1 LSDEVTVLIRNK
13 IGSFDRRLVSLT
25 PSNVTSDEVQRTV
38 PSTSFPRRPKSP
50 TTTSSGRN
58 CD

>member
-1 LSDEVTVLIRNK
+1 VTVLIRNK